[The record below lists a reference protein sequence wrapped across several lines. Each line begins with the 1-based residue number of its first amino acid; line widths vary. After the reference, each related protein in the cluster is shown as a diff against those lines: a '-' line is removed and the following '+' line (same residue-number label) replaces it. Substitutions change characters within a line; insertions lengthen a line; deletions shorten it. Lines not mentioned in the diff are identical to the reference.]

1 MTKVKI
7 KVQVR
12 TPIEIEITLPFY
24 SLVEKNG
31 YLNYYEIEEDIIS
44 SDKNKY
50 LSIKD
55 GKIHAYREFAQ
66 LADAVE
72 GVQISKD
79 DFYHAL
85 TKIIKGLHDKYFGE
99 YYSEPVSDKVDN

>member
-7 KVQVR
+7 KVPAR
-12 TPIEIEITLPFY
+12 SSIEIEITLPFY

-31 YLNYYEIEEDIIS
+31 YLNYYEIEEDFIS
-44 SDKNKY
+44 SDKNKF

-55 GKIHAYREFAQ
+55 GELHVYREHAQ

-79 DFYHAL
+79 DFYQAL
-85 TKIIKGLHDKYFGE
+85 KKIVKALHNKYFGE
-99 YYSEPVSDKVDN
+99 YYSEGSNDKLTD

>member
-12 TPIEIEITLPFY
+12 TPIEIEITLPYY

-31 YLNYYEIEEDIIS
+31 YLNYYEIEEDFIS
-44 SDKNKY
+44 SDKNKF

-55 GKIHAYREFAQ
+55 GEIQSYREHAQ
-66 LADAVE
+66 LSDAVE
-72 GVQISKD
+72 GVEISKD
-79 DFYHAL
+79 DFYQAL
-85 TKIIKGLHDKYFGE
+85 KKIVKGLHDKYFGE
-99 YYSEPVSDKVDN
+99 YYSEASNDKLTD